1 MPVDR
6 FISVIN
12 PASTY
17 DLTDLATVKD
27 ELAIPTND
35 TTKDAFLS
43 RAISQ
48 VSAAIGNYCNRVFQV
63 ETVQE
68 IVYPTMDAFPY
79 QIPGNIA
86 PLRLMRW
93 PFVTA
98 MLTFTTSG
106 ATSVGA
112 TVLPVVSTAGV
123 VVGQPITATGIPVG
137 AYVVGWAVNTSIT
150 ISAATTAALPAGTSI
165 TLGMSISVSSLG
177 TLSALTAGTDYLPDA
192 NTGLVTRLDSMTA
205 YPTSWPVT
213 QIVATYQ
220 AGYATIPLDIV
231 DATLRAVSGR
241 FVGRGRDPLLKS
253 QEQPGIGHQ
262 TYWIG
267 TAPGVRGA
275 FTEEIADLLDNY
287 RIPVTG

>member
-12 PASTY
+12 PAATY

-27 ELAIPTND
+27 ELAIATND

-48 VSAAIGNYCNRVFQV
+48 ASAAIGNYCNRVFQV
-63 ETVQE
+63 ETIQE
-68 IVYPTMDAFPY
+68 VVYPTMDAFPY
-79 QIPGNIA
+79 QVPGNIA

-93 PFVTA
+93 PFVTNIVTIA
-98 MLTFTTSG
+98 TSG
-106 ATSVGA
+106 NTTAGA
-112 TVLPVVSTAGV
+112 TVIPVSSTTGV
-123 VVGQPITATGIPVG
+123 VVGQPIAATGIPVG
-137 AYVVGWAVNTSIT
+137 TYVVGWAVNTSIT
-150 ISAATTAALPAGTSI
+150 ISSGTTAAIASGSTL
-165 TLGMSISVSSLG
+165 TLGMTIAVSSLG
-177 TLSALTAGTDYLPDA
+177 TLSTLTNGTDYLPDA
-192 NTGLVTRLDSMTA
+192 NTGLVTRLDSQTA
-205 YPTSWPVT
+205 YPTSWPAT
-213 QIVATYQ
+213 QIVAIYQ

-231 DATLRAVSGR
+231 DATLRVVTGR

-275 FTEEIADLLDNY
+275 FTEEVADLLDNY

>member
-79 QIPGNIA
+79 QVPGNIA

-112 TVLPVVSTAGV
+112 TVLPVGNTAGL

-137 AYVVGWAVNTSIT
+137 AYVVGWTVNTSIT